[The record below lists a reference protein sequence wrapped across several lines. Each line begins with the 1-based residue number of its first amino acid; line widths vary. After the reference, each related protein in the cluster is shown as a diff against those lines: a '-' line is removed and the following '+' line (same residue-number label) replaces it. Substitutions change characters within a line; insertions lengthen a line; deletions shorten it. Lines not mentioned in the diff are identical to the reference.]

1 MAHRKAEKAVIHTRR
16 QDNIIL
22 VDLRLDKA
30 FGLGG
35 SRLTGFVEVFN
46 ALDANPVQNL
56 SWETGAAFLRSLVI
70 VPPRIVRAG
79 FRLDW

>member
-1 MAHRKAEKAVIHTRR
+1 MDAGPSKPRVAGSSPAGRAIS
-16 QDNIIL
+16 
-22 VDLRLDKA
+22 LRC
-30 FGLGG
+30 
-35 SRLTGFVEVFN
+35 RLTGFVEVFN